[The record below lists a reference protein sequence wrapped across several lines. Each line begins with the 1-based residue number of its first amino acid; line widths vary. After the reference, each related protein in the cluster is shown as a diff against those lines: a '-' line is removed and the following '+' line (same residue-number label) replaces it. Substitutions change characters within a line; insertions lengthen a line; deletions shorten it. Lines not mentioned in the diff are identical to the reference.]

1 MLLTSFLLLHAIA
14 TCRLDQVEI
23 PVLHVRPSK
32 ILAQLA
38 DLDMNGASLK
48 ADDAKGVII
57 ADGDTRAIQAA
68 RSTISILDVARRRVM
83 LEVDVT
89 SVVDKLTL
97 DSSATVCSN
106 QQWQTS
112 DSDIGITVAVAPR
125 INDDNT
131 VTLFLT
137 FTSATLKSAHVS
149 LRVDNKQTKTFSISK
164 HGVKVVED
172 FNHLPPNVSP
182 VDPIVR
188 ITPTIAVGRAD
199 FGFRPQKAV
208 GPTL

>member
-23 PVLHVRPSK
+23 PDLHVRPSK

-125 INDDNT
+125 INDDNP

-137 FTSATLKSAHVS
+137 FTSATLKSAH
-149 LRVDNKQTKTFSISK
+149 RKPPKR
-164 HGVKVVED
+164 HGCW
-172 FNHLPPNVSP
+172 
-182 VDPIVR
+182 
-188 ITPTIAVGRAD
+188 A
-199 FGFRPQKAV
+199 
-208 GPTL
+208 